1 MFLNF
6 DDLME
11 IKKQLNSLSKEGR
24 TILERIHHMNERKKV
39 LKLKHL
45 KKQSLL
51 NWWVV
56 EQPGVVTILCWMQ
69 LTSAFLVEVL
79 NLILL
84 TGQRETLK
92 SITGFLIVKAISEI
106 DNMFLSANHNN
117 TLNQVKLAK
126 GDPSWTP
133 MVIYPK
139 VLWQDRQL
147 WNKLNYSLLKMVK
160 VFYKC
165 IYYYFFPFL
174 MLALN
179 YSALRCDKLLLLDV
193 EASIVNNF
201 TPTYKP
207 YCKHEPEIFV
217 TELFN
222 NWLY

>member
-1 MFLNF
+1 
-6 DDLME
+6 
-11 IKKQLNSLSKEGR
+11 
-24 TILERIHHMNERKKV
+24 
-39 LKLKHL
+39 
-45 KKQSLL
+45 
-51 NWWVV
+51 
-56 EQPGVVTILCWMQ
+56 MQ

-106 DNMFLSANHNN
+106 DNMFLSANHNT

-133 MVIYPK
+133 IVIYPK

-165 IYYYFFPFL
+165 FYYYFFPFL

-179 YSALRCDKLLLLDV
+179 YSALRCDKLLLIDV
-193 EASIVNNF
+193 EASILNNF
-201 TPTYKP
+201 TPTFKP
-207 YCKHEPEIFV
+207 YCKHEPSIFV
-217 TELFN
+217 TELFHN
-222 NWLY
+222 FLY